1 MKKLVVN
8 GLLAL
13 SLTAGIV
20 ASPLDAS
27 TANAQTTGND
37 QRVAGLNQVQLA
49 ASDIISIKDD
59 YVVRGRWI
67 RRDDAKITITA
78 PTQYRLQVSQYS
90 LDGSTISNVAYD
102 LINENDFRGSRGPF
116 DFPGNGRFRE
126 KYITLLP
133 GTYHVEYFSQHNSPI
148 KLDVFLYPEAL

>member
-20 ASPLDAS
+20 ASPLDNS
-27 TANAQTTGND
+27 TANAQTTGNG
-37 QRVAGLNQVQLA
+37 QRVSGLNQVQPV
-49 ASDIISIKDD
+49 ASDTIYFYDD
-59 YVVRGRWI
+59 YVVRGKWI
-67 RRDDAKITITA
+67 RRTDAKITITT
-78 PTQYRLQVSQYS
+78 PRQYRLQVIQNS
-90 LDGSTISNVAYD
+90 LDGTTISNVAYD

-116 DFPGNGRFRE
+116 DFSGNGKFRE

-148 KLDVFLYPEAL
+148 KIDVTLYPE